1 MPGSKIEHIQ
11 YFALFVFLESR
22 FLEQQCAVPACNPG
36 LSLTGQPAGLGQQLI
51 LYMSEKLRSE
61 AESRAC
67 T

>member
-11 YFALFVFLESR
+11 YFAPLVFLESR
-22 FLEQQCAVPACNPG
+22 FLEQQCAVHACNPG
-36 LSLTGQPAGLGQQLI
+36 LSLTGQPAGPGQRHI
-51 LYMSEKLRSE
+51 LYMSEKLRFE

>member
-1 MPGSKIEHIQ
+1 MPGSKIERIQ
-11 YFALFVFLESR
+11 YFAPLVFLESR

-36 LSLTGQPAGLGQQLI
+36 LSLMGQPAGLGQRLI
-51 LYMSEKLRSE
+51 LYMSKKLRSV